1 MVKIEDNTIKIT
13 RGDTL
18 ETEIRIEQESGKD
31 FVPSEGDKIRFALK
45 SAYSDITPIIIKD
58 IDNETL
64 ILRLDAEETKKLP
77 ARRKP
82 YVYDI
87 ELTTAEGYVDTF
99 IERGE
104 FYVTEEVY

>member
-1 MVKIEDNTIKIT
+1 MVIIKNNVITIT

-18 ETEIRIEQESGKD
+18 ETPVAIELESGKD
-31 FVPSEGDKIRFALK
+31 FYPSNGDRIRFALK
-45 SAYSDITPIIIKD
+45 KRYSDPKPIIIKN
-58 IDNETL
+58 IDGENL
-64 ILRLDAEETKKLP
+64 ILRLDAEETKILSP
-77 ARRKP
+77 GR

-99 IERGE
+99 IDRGE